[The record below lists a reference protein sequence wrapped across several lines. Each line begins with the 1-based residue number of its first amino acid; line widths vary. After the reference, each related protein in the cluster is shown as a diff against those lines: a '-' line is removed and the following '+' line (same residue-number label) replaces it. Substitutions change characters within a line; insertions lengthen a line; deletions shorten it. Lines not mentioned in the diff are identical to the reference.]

1 MSIFGI
7 VENTH
12 GQDSGTDRME
22 QRYVKDSI
30 EADLAD
36 RMVFIGGPRQVG
48 KTTLALSLLEG
59 QQDESSE
66 VVLVCRTG
74 RRLS

>member
-1 MSIFGI
+1 MA
-7 VENTH
+7 ENTH
-12 GQDSGTDRME
+12 APMGEVGGME

-48 KTTLALSLLEG
+48 KTTLALSCWARVMTNHR
-59 QQDESSE
+59 QPI
-66 VVLVCRTG
+66 
-74 RRLS
+74 

>member
-1 MSIFGI
+1 
-7 VENTH
+7 
-12 GQDSGTDRME
+12 ME